1 MWFELGVL
9 FLASVYVLIYSS
21 DALYWIYENER
32 EKLEKEE
39 EAKKEEEIPDSVKS
53 LYS

>member
-9 FLASVYVLIYSS
+9 FLASVYVLMYCT
-21 DALYWIYENER
+21 DTLYYIYENER

-39 EAKKEEEIPDSVKS
+39 EAKSEKEIPDSVKS

>member
-9 FLASVYVLIYSS
+9 LLASVYVLMSCTDTRY
-21 DALYWIYENER
+21 YIYENER

-39 EAKKEEEIPDSVKS
+39 EAKSEKEIPDSVKS

>member
-32 EKLEKEE
+32 EKLEKAEE
-39 EAKKEEEIPDSVKS
+39 EKSEKEIPDSIKS